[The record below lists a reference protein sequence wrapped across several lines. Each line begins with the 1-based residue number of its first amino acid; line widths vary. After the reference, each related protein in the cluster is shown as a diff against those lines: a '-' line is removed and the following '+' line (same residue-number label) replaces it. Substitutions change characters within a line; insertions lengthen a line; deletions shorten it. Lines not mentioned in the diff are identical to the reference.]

1 MQRKVE
7 IMNGWIKLHRKI
19 LDWGW
24 YSDINT
30 RVVFIHL
37 LLLANFDDRYYLGK
51 LIKRGDCVVALSTLA
66 QQTSLTLTQ
75 VRTALNHLKSTHEIT
90 IKTTNK
96 YSIVTIC
103 NFDNYQVLEIENNTQ
118 DNKQDNKQV
127 TNKQQTNNTQ
137 DNNTI
142 RINNLTIKENK
153 EERESTHPTLE
164 EVESHCV
171 YLGLSNYTDGTTKS
185 PARLTA
191 EKFYDHFNSVGWV
204 DINNRKIVDWRS
216 RLANWIRD
224 DYQRQLQQKKKSG
237 QEYSDEQ
244 QDALIEILTHKTK

>member
-1 MQRKVE
+1 
-7 IMNGWIKLHRKI
+7 MNGWIKLHRKI

-51 LIKRGDCVVALSTLA
+51 KIKRGDCVVALSTLA
-66 QQTSLTLTQ
+66 QQTSLTITQ

-90 IKTTNK
+90 IETTNK

-103 NFDNYQVLEIENNTQ
+103 NFDNYQVFENENNTQ
-118 DNKQDNKQV
+118 NDTQANKQLK
-127 TNKQQTNNTQ
+127 NKQQTNNTQ
-137 DNNTI
+137 ANNTI
-142 RINNLTIKENK
+142 RINNLTIEESK
-153 EERESTHPTLE
+153 EERVCNAPATLE

-191 EKFYDHFNSVGWV
+191 EKFFDHYESIGWV
-204 DINNRKIVDWRS
+204 DINDRPIVNWRS
-216 RLANWIRD
+216 RLSNWIRD
-224 DYQRQLQQKKKSG
+224 DFQNSLKQRKKSG

-244 QDALIEILTHKTK
+244 QDALIEILTHTTK

>member
-1 MQRKVE
+1 
-7 IMNGWIKLHRKI
+7 MNGWIKLHRKVTE
-19 LDWGW
+19 WEW
-24 YSDINT
+24 YTDRNTLAVFLHLLIMANIEDKKYRGYDVKRGECIIGRKSLAEDLNMSEQNVRTAIN
-30 RVVFIHL
+30 HL
-37 LLLANFDDRYYLGK
+37 LLTN
-51 LIKRGDCVVALSTLA
+51 
-66 QQTSLTLTQ
+66 
-75 VRTALNHLKSTHEIT
+75 EIT
-90 IKTTNK
+90 IKTTNQFT
-96 YSIVTIC
+96 IVTIC
-103 NFDNYQVLEIENNTQ
+103 NYNSYQVNEIPTDQRSNQQPNQ
-118 DNKQDNKQV
+118 QL
-127 TNKQQTNNTQ
+127 TNDQPTGNQQ
-137 DNNTI
+137 
-142 RINNLTIKENK
+142 LTTPKEYIEYKKERNE
-153 EERESTHPTLE
+153 EERVCNAPATLE

-224 DYQRQLQQKKKSG
+224 DFQNSLKQRKKSG

>member
-1 MQRKVE
+1 
-7 IMNGWIKLHRKI
+7 MNGWIKLHRKI

-24 YSDINT
+24 YSDIKT

-75 VRTALNHLKSTHEIT
+75 VRTALNHLKSTNEIT

-103 NFDNYQVLEIENNTQ
+103 NFDNYQVFEIENNTQ
-118 DNKQDNKQV
+118 NNTQSNNQI

-137 DNNTI
+137 ANNTI
-142 RINNLTIKENK
+142 RINNLTIEENK
-153 EERESTHPTLE
+153 EERECVAHPNLE
-164 EVESHCV
+164 EIENYCV
-171 YLGLSNYTDGTTKS
+171 FLGLSDYTDGNKKS
-185 PARLTA
+185 IARQTA
-191 EKFYDHFNSVGWV
+191 EKFFDHYESIGW
-204 DINNRKIVDWRS
+204 IVQDRPIVNWRS
-216 RLANWIRD
+216 RLSNWIRD
-224 DYQRQLQQKKKSG
+224 DFYKKQGKSKKG